1 MYQNGWFCTSI
12 ISKIDFTKILSH
24 RRILFFS
31 TLYVMTYKW
40 KLTKILNLEEKENLQ
55 NVHNSRVKKLLLQN
69 LFMVVFM
76 ETRAFIFHLYYEDR
90 RSRERYSS
98 PSFSSVTWTF
108 KLPQKFLAP
117 MEKKLRQTAQ
127 CSANRRYET
136 HGESF
141 YFHLAFG
148 KLIGY
153 VMDWTRP

>member
-90 RSRERYSS
+90 RSRQRYSS
-98 PSFSSVTWTF
+98 PSFSSGTWTF
-108 KLPQKFLAP
+108 ELAQKFLAP
-117 MEKKLRQTAQ
+117 MEKNYVKRLDVRQLADMRLTARA
-127 CSANRRYET
+127 SIFT
-136 HGESF
+136 WLSESS
-141 YFHLAFG
+141 LD
-148 KLIGY
+148 
-153 VMDWTRP
+153 M

>member
-1 MYQNGWFCTSI
+1 MCLNGWFALLESPKL
-12 ISKIDFTKILSH
+12 ISRKFWVTEEFCPFH
-24 RRILFFS
+24 
-31 TLYVMTYKW
+31 TVMTCKW
-40 KLTKILNLEEKENLQ
+40 KLTKIQNLEENLL
-55 NVHNSRVKKLLLQN
+55 NVHNSRVKKQLLQD

-90 RSRERYSS
+90 RSRQRYSS
-98 PSFSSVTWTF
+98 PSFFIGDMNVR
-108 KLPQKFLAP
+108 AP
-117 MEKKLRQTAQ
+117 AKVFGSHGKKLRQTAR
-127 CSANRRYET
+127 CSATRRYET